1 MLLFSQTWVWNSDET
16 DGPMEHLLL
25 PVSCEGFLKPGG
37 NAGPI
42 MGLDRGGKK
51 NKKSWFSVGGG
62 RREGSNITDM
72 DSN

>member
-16 DGPMEHLLL
+16 DGPMEHLLF

-51 NKKSWFSVGGG
+51 KKKEISWFSVGGRG
-62 RREGSNITDM
+62 KEVT
-72 DSN
+72 